1 MKLRLLPL
9 VLVALSACVTTDYT
23 GQDADAVKA
32 RYSYAGKCSV
42 WLRSSQ
48 TGALYCSS
56 PKIEWPSGV
65 LGAPV
70 AAPAPAA
77 APAAAGASAV
87 VKGDA
92 AAGETVF
99 KTFCVACH
107 QADGTGKMGEV
118 QMAAD
123 FVADKTRLAKTDEE
137 LLTSIRDGKTGTVGS
152 MPPWGA
158 ATTDQQRADA
168 LAYIRATFGDK

>member
-1 MKLRLLPL
+1 MKLRLFPF

-48 TGALYCSS
+48 TGELYCAS
-56 PKIEWPSGV
+56 PKIAWPSGV

-70 AAPAPAA
+70 VAPAA
-77 APAAAGASAV
+77 APAAGAV

-92 AAGETVF
+92 AAGEAVF

-118 QMAAD
+118 QMAAN
-123 FVADKTRLAKTDEE
+123 FVEDKTRLAKSDEQ
-137 LLTSIRDGKTGTVGS
+137 LLTSIRDGVTGTIGA

-158 ATTDQQRADA
+158 SLSDQQRADA
-168 LAYIRATFGDK
+168 LAYVRATFGDK